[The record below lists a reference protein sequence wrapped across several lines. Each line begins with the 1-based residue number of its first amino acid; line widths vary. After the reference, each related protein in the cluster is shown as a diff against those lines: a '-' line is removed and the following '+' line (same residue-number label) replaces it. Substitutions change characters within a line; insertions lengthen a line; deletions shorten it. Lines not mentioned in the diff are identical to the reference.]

1 MLDATATVRHAMR
14 CNVKRCSMQPA
25 NITAQRTRRG
35 DARNIMQ
42 HVVLSR
48 GQGETWTAALLK
60 KIIANIVVRTLF
72 AALAALIA
80 RPRAHTHRAAHALI
94 LTLVRTHSSHARAR
108 AH

>member
-1 MLDATATVRHAMR
+1 
-14 CNVKRCSMQPA
+14 
-25 NITAQRTRRG
+25 
-35 DARNIMQ
+35 MQ

-80 RPRAHTHRAAHALI
+80 RPPAHTHRAART
-94 LTLVRTHSSHARAR
+94 LTLTIARTHSSHARGRAR